1 MPKLKNSNATFLVI
15 FKHCDNL
22 VTQQCS
28 SHSMAQKN
36 SLFKQQPGLVVV
48 QYPRRRTIVKL
59 AFFDEVIEDMQAL
72 YLPFVHKQ
80 VCLLCLASYF
90 HPPFC
95 CRKKMSAYFAK
106 EIVSFEYLR
115 QNNKKGEKLSFY
127 HARWRQILSY
137 YLKYKYQ

>member
-36 SLFKQQPGLVVV
+36 SLFKQAGSSQKQV
-48 QYPRRRTIVKL
+48 QYPRRTIVKL

-115 QNNKKGEKLSFY
+115 QNRRGKSCNFIMLDGVRYSVTTKN
-127 HARWRQILSY
+127 HR
-137 YLKYKYQ
+137 YQ